1 MTLYTQY
8 VPLKCLIIDKT
19 KHAIV
24 NTLIVP
30 QIILKLLII
39 IFNTKPNHWTCIVMY
54 NYPR

>member
-19 KHAIV
+19 KRAAV
-24 NTLIVP
+24 NKLIVP

-39 IFNTKPNHWTCIVMY
+39 IFNTNQITGHVL
-54 NYPR
+54 